1 MSDSRTFSRG
11 SPDIPVFVATP
22 NPPKREYCGY
32 NRPVAWQIPRGKG
45 KWDIAA
51 RGHPRVNL
59 PNTITIARFLLVPV
73 VVWAIA
79 SMQMRIAFWLFV
91 AAALSDMLDGFLAK
105 RFRMTSEFGAYLD
118 PLADKAML
126 MSIYV
131 SLALA
136 GLLPLWLVIAVVS
149 RDLMILGAIIVSW
162 LVDRPLKIHPLMVS
176 KVNTTAQFILASL
189 VLGTRA
195 FGVEPGPLQ
204 PILIT
209 AVGILTGLSAAAY
222 LRAWM
227 RHMAS

>member
-1 MSDSRTFSRG
+1 M
-11 SPDIPVFVATP
+11 
-22 NPPKREYCGY
+22 
-32 NRPVAWQIPRGKG
+32 
-45 KWDIAA
+45 
-51 RGHPRVNL
+51 NL
-59 PNTITIARFLLVPV
+59 PNAITTGRFLLVPV

-105 RFRMTSEFGAYLD
+105 RFDMTSEFGAYLD

-162 LVDRPLKIHPLMVS
+162 LVDQPLEIHPLMVS
-176 KVNTTAQFILASL
+176 KVNTTAQFILAAM
-189 VLGTRA
+189 VLATSA
-195 FGVEPGPLQ
+195 FDVHPDFLLT
-204 PILIT
+204 IAIV
-209 AVGILTGLSAAAY
+209 AVAVLTGLSAAAY
-222 LRAWM
+222 LLAWM